1 MAISAAI
8 YVRISSDPDATRRG
22 VERQEDEC
30 RDLADRLGWTVAR
43 VYVDNDV
50 SAASGKPRPEFER
63 MLADVAAG
71 AVDGIV
77 VWHTD
82 RLYRRAVDLV
92 RIVDALQSTP
102 IRTVT
107 SGDLDLSTS
116 SGRMQARILGAVAEG
131 EVEHSVERMKL
142 AHRQAAES
150 GKWRVRRR
158 VFGYKLG
165 GQEIEP
171 IEAQAIRLAATDILG
186 GVSTSEIARRWNREG
201 LRTSGRQLLS
211 PTGAKLENGHGSEW
225 TSRRVGEQL
234 RNALYAQR
242 VTYNGQILTGVV
254 GQWPRILD
262 DDVFDAV
269 AAFLDGRRQP
279 TRKDRL
285 WQGSSVYRCGA
296 CHPDEGGM
304 LPKME
309 VARRGGIPHYRCR
322 VKGHNRRDQ
331 RRLDDYVDS
340 IVLGR
345 LARPDALDLLDKG
358 TGVDLPA
365 LTARRD
371 GLLARI
377 DSATGAWSTDD
388 GLDYSDLL
396 DAVKPLRDQVA
407 EIDRQLAAQ
416 AQRDP
421 VAELLLAEGDLDTV
435 WSGLSP
441 ERRSKIIDVLMSVVI
456 LPVVKRGN
464 VFDADRI
471 VIEWKR

>member
-1 MAISAAI
+1 
-8 YVRISSDPDATRRG
+8 
-22 VERQEDEC
+22 
-30 RDLADRLGWTVAR
+30 
-43 VYVDNDV
+43 
-50 SAASGKPRPEFER
+50 
-63 MLADVAAG
+63 
-71 AVDGIV
+71 
-77 VWHTD
+77 
-82 RLYRRAVDLV
+82 
-92 RIVDALQSTP
+92 
-102 IRTVT
+102 
-107 SGDLDLSTS
+107 
-116 SGRMQARILGAVAEG
+116 
-131 EVEHSVERMKL
+131 
-142 AHRQAAES
+142 
-150 GKWRVRRR
+150 
-158 VFGYKLG
+158 
-165 GQEIEP
+165 
-171 IEAQAIRLAATDILG
+171 
-186 GVSTSEIARRWNREG
+186 
-201 LRTSGRQLLS
+201 
-211 PTGAKLENGHGSEW
+211 
-225 TSRRVGEQL
+225 
-234 RNALYAQR
+234 
-242 VTYNGQILTGVV
+242 
-254 GQWPRILD
+254 
-262 DDVFDAV
+262 
-269 AAFLDGRRQP
+269 
-279 TRKDRL
+279 
-285 WQGSSVYRCGA
+285 
-296 CHPDEGGM
+296 M